1 MDQGRVIVDFLI
13 VLNMVLLTIVVIK
26 CILAILTIDVML
38 LIFLLASWCIVC
50 IKEEGDLDMYVMC
63 TSRNKEVICLAWFF
77 TYQLAVVYL
86 WIVFK
91 LTSTYNIEIIY
102 CPKKVTGR
110 VFAQYPYNSTNE

>member
-38 LIFLLASWCIVC
+38 LIYLIIAWFV
-50 IKEEGDLDMYVMC
+50 DMYKGRRWCRYVKIMC
-63 TSRNKEVICLAWFF
+63 THRDKEGVCLAAFF
-77 TYQLAVVYL
+77 IYQVALVYV

-91 LTSTYNIEIIY
+91 LT
-102 CPKKVTGR
+102 
-110 VFAQYPYNSTNE
+110 